1 MNTWQARIF
10 WALGGALIG
19 LGAVT
24 IFSIGIG
31 LVLLGAALLLYAAGK
46 RMAVSKKMTPSDS
59 LLLWIALAA
68 MGFAPALLLTVTYVT
83 ADQNTVFFSGYWS
96 GVLLF
101 VAIGLAGIAG
111 GVITTAR
118 RQTR

>member
-1 MNTWQARIF
+1 MSTLQARLYWGF
-10 WALGGALIG
+10 AGALFG
-19 LGAVT
+19 LGVVT
-24 IFSIGIG
+24 ITSVGIP
-31 LVLLGAALLLYAAGK
+31 LILLGAALLLFAAIRK
-46 RMAVSKKMTPSDS
+46 TMPSDS

-68 MGFAPALLLTVTYVT
+68 MGFAPALLLAFTYAT

-111 GVITTAR
+111 GVIATAR
-118 RQTR
+118 RQPR